1 MPAGRI
7 VSAGNHAEQEG
18 EPVDP
23 VEQLQSVIEEAQH
36 MIGSVRPY
44 ERKKQ
49 TPCQG
54 WDVSGLIYHMIGTC
68 ASFTAAL
75 QAASGGG
82 DSTPDLQFDLAASYA
97 EITGAVMKEWRMP
110 GALDRTITI
119 RAGQVPASVGI
130 WILIADQLLH
140 TWDLSKALGRPYTM
154 PEDTAT
160 QLLQFMQRMLKPE
173 MRGPGKA
180 FGPEVPCPEDAPVRV
195 RLVAFSGRQP

>member
-1 MPAGRI
+1 M
-7 VSAGNHAEQEG
+7 
-18 EPVDP
+18 DP
-23 VEQLQSVIEEAQH
+23 VESLQSVIEEAQR

-44 ERKKQ
+44 ERARK
-49 TPCQG
+49 TPCKG

-75 QAASGGG
+75 QEASGGG

-97 EITGAVMKEWRMP
+97 EITGAVMKEWRAP
-110 GALDRTITI
+110 GALDKTIKLQF
-119 RAGQVPASVGI
+119 GPVPASIAI

-154 PEDTAT
+154 PDDVSTKI
-160 QLLQFMQRMLKPE
+160 LGLMQQMLKPE

-180 FGPEVPCPEDAPVRV
+180 FGLAVACPEDAPVQD
-195 RLVAFSGRQP
+195 RLAAYSGRQP